1 MSSTTLRDAI
11 AEIRAAA
18 LLAAAIGGW
27 YMRNDFAGLDQNGDR
42 VHCLLDPRALSLLPA
57 CEPVRLLAILDAA
70 ERALRASEQPAVP
83 PVKQTPSYTVT
94 TRPVGGWRLRCF
106 DAAGVEVKGGAFDG
120 GHSDA
125 DYLDA
130 VEEGEAFLA
139 SLRGAEEING
149 ASTATSEEAQVDGD
163 RLADVGPAH
172 VLQLT
177 LDEGS
182 VELLQ
187 RQLGLLA
194 ELAQRVPEVR
204 ERLLSIPD
212 LAREVRFRQVD
223 DLSAPAGQILFRLEL
238 SDTLRELAATCDAGD
253 VDHSGQR
260 VDVAASDLARFG
272 CLGPV

>member
-1 MSSTTLRDAI
+1 MSTTLRDAI

-18 LLAAAIGGW
+18 LLAATLGANW
-27 YMRNDFAGLDQNGDR
+27 RLPSDR
-42 VHCLLDPRALSLLPA
+42 EVLAPVASALLIA

-149 ASTATSEEAQVDGD
+149 ASTAPSEEGQADGD
-163 RLADVGPAH
+163 RLAGAGPARGKSPD
-172 VLQLT
+172 VLL
-177 LDEGS
+177 E
-182 VELLQ
+182 ELQ
-187 RQLGLLA
+187 RDLKRLSRHRAGEASRKRLQSMRRSRRSS
-194 ELAQRVPEVR
+194 RVPGR
-204 ERLLSIPD
+204 
-212 LAREVRFRQVD
+212 
-223 DLSAPAGQILFRLEL
+223 SADRGA
-238 SDTLRELAATCDAGD
+238 C
-253 VDHSGQR
+253 
-260 VDVAASDLARFG
+260 
-272 CLGPV
+272 